1 MLFIIILCAVVI
13 LFFYCVSPAL
23 RRHPNSQLCKNLFV
37 AHRGLHSLK
46 DGIPENSI
54 TAIKRAADM
63 GYGVE
68 IDIHIT
74 LDGKVVVFHD
84 DTLMRACG
92 VNKRIKN
99 LTYDELCEFK
109 LFGTQEKI
117 PTLDEVLKAVDGRT
131 MLVIEFK
138 CSDVSFKRLCTAA
151 DKLLRQYSGK
161 YIVQSF
167 NPLPMFWYRH
177 NRPDI
182 CRGQLST
189 DFFRQ
194 PKNNA
199 LKAAAG
205 LLILNMIS
213 RPDFISYDMRYVKA
227 FPRKICSFLG
237 AIRAG
242 WTFTEL
248 SQVERVKKNFD
259 IYIFEGFLPEIK
271 KNKNP

>member
-1 MLFIIILCAVVI
+1 MLFIIILCVVII
-13 LFFYCVSPAL
+13 LFFFCISP
-23 RRHPNSQLCKNLFV
+23 LCAVIRIHSYAKNLFV

-99 LTYDELCEFK
+99 LTYDELCEYK

-117 PTLDEVLKAVDGRT
+117 PTLEDVLKTVNGRT

-138 CSDVSFKRLCTAA
+138 CADAGFKQLCTAA
-151 DKLLRQYSGK
+151 DRLLRQYSGK

-227 FPRKICSFLG
+227 FPRRICSF
-237 AIRAG
+237 
-242 WTFTEL
+242 
-248 SQVERVKKNFD
+248 
-259 IYIFEGFLPEIK
+259 
-271 KNKNP
+271 

>member
-1 MLFIIILCAVVI
+1 MWIIIIAVIVTV
-13 LFFYCVSPAL
+13 LLLFYCISPAL
-23 RRHPNSQLCKNLFV
+23 RRHPDAEDCKNLYV
-37 AHRGLHSLK
+37 AHRGLHSIK
-46 DGIPENSI
+46 EGIPENSLP
-54 TAIKRAADM
+54 AIERAVKL

-74 LDGKVVVFHD
+74 PDGEVVVFHD

-99 LTYDELCEFK
+99 LTYKELCNYR
-109 LFGTQEKI
+109 LFGTDEKI
-117 PTLDEVLKAVDGRT
+117 PTLKEVLNAVGGKT

-138 CSDVSFKRLCTAA
+138 CSDGSFRRLCRAA
-151 DKLLRQYSGK
+151 NEILSGYCGK

-167 NPLPMFWYRH
+167 NPLPMMWYRR

-189 DFFRQ
+189 DFFKE

-205 LLILNMIS
+205 LLVLNMIS

-227 FPRKICSFLG
+227 LPRRICSFLG

-242 WTFTEL
+242 WTFTDIEEIEKL
-248 SQVERVKKNFD
+248 KKNFD
-259 IYIFEGFLPEIK
+259 IYIFEGFLP
-271 KNKNP
+271 

>member
-1 MLFIIILCAVVI
+1 MWLLILLGVTAVI
-13 LFFYCVSPAL
+13 FFYCISPTL
-23 RRHPNSQLCKNLFV
+23 RRHPNSDLCKNLFV
-37 AHRGLHSLK
+37 AHRGLHSLSE
-46 DGIPENSI
+46 GIPENSLA
-54 TAIKRAADM
+54 AIKRAADL
-63 GYGVE
+63 GYGIE

-74 LDGKVVVFHD
+74 ADGEVVVFHD

-99 LTYDELCEFK
+99 LTYEELCEYR

-117 PTLDEVLKAVDGRT
+117 PKFSEVLDEVGGRT

-138 CSDVSFKRLCTAA
+138 CGDRSFKKLCTAA
-151 DKLLRQYSGK
+151 DKLLRSYKGN

-177 NRPDI
+177 NRPEI

-189 DFFRQ
+189 DFFRE
-194 PKNNA
+194 PKINA

-213 RPDFISYDMRYVKA
+213 RPDFVSYDMRYVNA

-237 AIRAG
+237 AMRAG
-242 WTFTEL
+242 WTFTSIE
-248 SQVERVKKNFD
+248 QIEKMRKNFD
-259 IYIFEGFLPEIK
+259 IYIFEGFLPDK
-271 KNKNP
+271 